1 MDKQKAYIWID
12 DDRIESMQ
20 SLIAEIFIC
29 DAPLPG
35 EEFILYEGN
44 GEFKHY
50 EVTRRIFGANKAEK
64 VGVWNIYL
72 KPIKKK
78 EQ

>member
-12 DDRIESMQ
+12 ENMDSMR
-20 SLIAEIFIC
+20 SLLAEIYIC

-72 KPIKKK
+72 KPIKKQ